1 MDGLERVLVAHA
13 RVGDR
18 VIVEDPCYT
27 GVLRLVRALA
37 LEPVAAAIDDR
48 GIRPGDV
55 ARALRAGARVCILTP
70 RAQNP
75 LGAAF
80 DRDRA
85 TELLAVLAAYPSAL
99 VVENDHAGAVAGT
112 PYYTLTEGRER
123 WGVVRSVSKTLGP
136 DLRLGVLAADELTVH
151 RVEGRQ
157 VVGCG
162 WVSHLLQRAVA
173 GLWSDAAVH
182 ASLRR
187 AAASYAERRDQLVA
201 ALADRG
207 VPSTARSGLNVYIP
221 VAEEVQ
227 AMRALLTRGWL
238 LRAGEPYRIH
248 SQPFVRATIAL
259 IDRNEIDQLAGVV
272 AESLAPH
279 RGTQVA

>member
-1 MDGLERVLVAHA
+1 MAE
-13 RVGDR
+13 
-18 VIVEDPCYT
+18 
-27 GVLRLVRALA
+27 ALA
-37 LEPVAAAIDDR
+37 
-48 GIRPGDV
+48 
-55 ARALRAGARVCILTP
+55 AGARVCILTP

-80 DRDRA
+80 DSERA
-85 TELLAVLAAYPSAL
+85 TELRAVLAAYPGAL

-112 PYYTLTEGRER
+112 RYHTLTEGRER
-123 WGVVRSVSKTLGP
+123 WAVIRSVSKTLGP
-136 DLRLGVLAADELTVH
+136 DLRVGVLAADELTVR

-173 GLWSDAAVH
+173 GLWSDAAVQ
-182 ASLRR
+182 ASLRE
-187 AAASYAERRDQLVA
+187 AASSYAERRDGLVA

-238 LRAGEPYRIH
+238 LRAGEPYRIR
-248 SQPFVRATIAL
+248 SQPFVRATVAL
-259 IDRNEIDQLAGVV
+259 VDRNDIERLADAV
-272 AESLAPH
+272 AEALAPH